1 MLSSLQSSVR
11 EEALY
16 ESRQVGFCP
25 IDDERAAKATA
36 TVDWPEKGALT
47 LTVSVPSG
55 RSTRQLSRTLD
66 LGSVPPDGYALTI
79 GSSLGELLR
88 EARRELPG
96 LKAVEPELA
105 PTWGLGV
112 ALGGEAFTG
121 GQTHGGADVFLRR
134 RFGARF
140 ALEIEA
146 GVRVALPTE
155 APNGTINALSIAG
168 GLHGLFDLLQLGRL
182 AIRATAGRRDHEQ
195 ERHREERAHGAGSY
209 RDPASPGNFATR
221 RASGPARARSWYSR
235 RVMRFRPYPL
245 LLGFLTATCL
255 LGVSACLEKVN
266 SCDRY
271 ADFETALGDRCELA
285 WDCEI
290 RFPELPPAT
299 AQDLDWCVDCVTLQL
314 TGEATGLA
322 CDPAP
327 LSGQPCA
334 AVLND
339 TLDSSC
345 FPLDATSVP

>member
-1 MLSSLQSSVR
+1 MVTSLESAVR

-16 ESRQVGFCP
+16 EARQVGFCP

-36 TVDWPEKGALT
+36 TVDWPETGALT

-140 ALEIEA
+140 ALELEA
-146 GVRVALPTE
+146 GVRFALPTE
-155 APNGTINALSIAG
+155 APSGTINALSVAG

-182 AIRATAGRRDHEQ
+182 AIAAIAGARLGWVRFEGTARTPATGTTSTGWLSTLRAGAEVRWATRPVLFFLRLTAGVPV
-195 ERHREERAHGAGSY
+195 AGVI
-209 RDPASPGNFATR
+209 ATD
-221 RASGPARARSWYSR
+221 GGQ
-235 RVMRFRPYPL
+235 RV
-245 LLGFLTATCL
+245 TATSGFEGGAS
-255 LGVSACLEKVN
+255 LGV
-266 SCDRY
+266 
-271 ADFETALGDRCELA
+271 GGA
-285 WDCEI
+285 W
-290 RFPELPPAT
+290 
-299 AQDLDWCVDCVTLQL
+299 
-314 TGEATGLA
+314 
-322 CDPAP
+322 
-327 LSGQPCA
+327 
-334 AVLND
+334 
-339 TLDSSC
+339 
-345 FPLDATSVP
+345 

>member
-1 MLSSLQSSVR
+1 MVTSLESAVR

-36 TVDWPEKGALT
+36 TVDWPETGALT

-112 ALGGEAFTG
+112 ALAGEAFTG
-121 GQTHGGADVFLRR
+121 GQTHGGANVFLRR

-140 ALEIEA
+140 ALEFEA

-168 GLHGLFDLLQLGRL
+168 GLHGLFDLVQLGRL
-182 AIRATAGRRDHEQ
+182 AIAAIAGARVGWVRFEGTARTPATGTSSTGWLSTLRAGAEVRWATRPVIFFLRLTAGVPV
-195 ERHREERAHGAGSY
+195 AGVI
-209 RDPASPGNFATR
+209 ATD
-221 RASGPARARSWYSR
+221 GGQ
-235 RVMRFRPYPL
+235 RV
-245 LLGFLTATCL
+245 TATSGVEGGAS
-255 LGVSACLEKVN
+255 LGV
-266 SCDRY
+266 
-271 ADFETALGDRCELA
+271 GGA
-285 WDCEI
+285 W
-290 RFPELPPAT
+290 
-299 AQDLDWCVDCVTLQL
+299 
-314 TGEATGLA
+314 
-322 CDPAP
+322 
-327 LSGQPCA
+327 
-334 AVLND
+334 
-339 TLDSSC
+339 
-345 FPLDATSVP
+345 

>member
-1 MLSSLQSSVR
+1 MVTSLESAVR

-36 TVDWPEKGALT
+36 TVDWPETGALT

-88 EARRELPG
+88 EARRDLPG
-96 LKAVEPELA
+96 LKAAEPELA

-140 ALEIEA
+140 ALELEA

-168 GLHGLFDLLQLGRL
+168 GLHGLFDLVQLGRL
-182 AIRATAGRRDHEQ
+182 AIAAIAGARVGWVRFEGTARTPATGTSSTGWLSTLRAGAEVRWATRPVIFFLRLTAGVPV
-195 ERHREERAHGAGSY
+195 AGVI
-209 RDPASPGNFATR
+209 ATD
-221 RASGPARARSWYSR
+221 GGQ
-235 RVMRFRPYPL
+235 RV
-245 LLGFLTATCL
+245 TATSGVEGGAS
-255 LGVSACLEKVN
+255 LGV
-266 SCDRY
+266 
-271 ADFETALGDRCELA
+271 GGA
-285 WDCEI
+285 W
-290 RFPELPPAT
+290 
-299 AQDLDWCVDCVTLQL
+299 
-314 TGEATGLA
+314 
-322 CDPAP
+322 
-327 LSGQPCA
+327 
-334 AVLND
+334 
-339 TLDSSC
+339 
-345 FPLDATSVP
+345 